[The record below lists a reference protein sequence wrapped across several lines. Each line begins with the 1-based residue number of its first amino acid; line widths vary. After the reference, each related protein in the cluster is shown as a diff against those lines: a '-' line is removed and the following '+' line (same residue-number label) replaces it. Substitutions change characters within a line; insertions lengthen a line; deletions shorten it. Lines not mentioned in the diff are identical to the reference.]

1 MYKIGIKQS
10 ESDLFYNQERE
21 RVKVL
26 VFKGRGNGSCLRIP
40 VWVCVQSAEYLTI
53 SQHRRPA
60 NHFL

>member
-10 ESDLFYNQERE
+10 ESDFFTNLE

-26 VFKGRGNGSCLRIP
+26 VFKGRDNGSCLRIS